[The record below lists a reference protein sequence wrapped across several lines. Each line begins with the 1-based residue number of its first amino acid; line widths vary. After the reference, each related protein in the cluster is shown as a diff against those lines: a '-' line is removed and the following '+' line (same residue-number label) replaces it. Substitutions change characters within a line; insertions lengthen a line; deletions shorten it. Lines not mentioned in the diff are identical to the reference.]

1 MVDMVQE
8 STTGGRKNEKKKMEK
23 KNLGRYWQFAE
34 DIINR

>member
-8 STTGGRKNEKKKMEK
+8 STTGGRKNEKKMEK